1 LHQSGS
7 VSITRIASD
16 ISRSNG
22 FVSDPAVNL
31 HIARRRRLK
40 LNKAMIYKGIAGIL
54 HTIEKIQFA
63 PEQSQNKSGGQSWTI
78 PLDA

>member
-1 LHQSGS
+1 
-7 VSITRIASD
+7 
-16 ISRSNG
+16 
-22 FVSDPAVNL
+22 
-31 HIARRRRLK
+31 
-40 LNKAMIYKGIAGIL
+40 MIYKGIAGIL